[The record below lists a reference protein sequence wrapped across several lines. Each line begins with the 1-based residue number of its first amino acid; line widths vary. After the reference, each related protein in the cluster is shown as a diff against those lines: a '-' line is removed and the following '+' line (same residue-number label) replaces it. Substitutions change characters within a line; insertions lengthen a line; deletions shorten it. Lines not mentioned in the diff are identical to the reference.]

1 LGNVRFSVLAT
12 FAPNTLAMTKNKTF
26 PIFLAFLAMG
36 FGDVVGPLVSL
47 VKESFQVSN
56 FIASLMTT
64 SGFIM
69 FGVMSIPMGVFQ
81 DKKGKKFILSLGL
94 TIALIGLIIP
104 MLFGMYGNM
113 TALENQSNIKLYA
126 LFVSIF
132 LLGAGATTLQ
142 VAGNPIMR
150 DVSAEGQYSSN
161 LSLGQS
167 IKAIGSSL
175 GFLIPPAVGLWL
187 GLDWTILFPLFA
199 MILLLTIILVK
210 SLNVAEKK
218 DSGAQPASL
227 ASSLKLLGNP
237 FVFFMVA
244 GIFLYVG
251 AEVSM
256 SAQIPIL
263 MNQVFGISNFGLWL
277 AWALF
282 FLPIF
287 IGRLSGAFILR
298 SMKAGKFLIV
308 SVLISIAGM
317 LLLFFGSQGF
327 AFAGIFL
334 IGLGFANVFPL
345 IFSITVDTLPNRAN
359 ELSGLMVTAIVG
371 GAIIPPITGAVAD
384 INVMLGFVVPAA
396 CLVYILVLALNSA
409 KK

>member
-1 LGNVRFSVLAT
+1 MNR
-12 FAPNTLAMTKNKTF
+12 NKTF

-47 VKESFQVSN
+47 VKDTFQVSN

-64 SGFIM
+64 SGFLM
-69 FGVMSIPMGVFQ
+69 FGVLSIPLGVLQ
-81 DKKGKKFILSLGL
+81 DSRGKKYILSLGL
-94 TIALIGLIIP
+94 LIALFGLLIP
-104 MLFGMYGNM
+104 VLFGMYGP
-113 TALENQSNIKLYA
+113 AVHIEPGSSVKLYA

-150 DVSAEGQYSSN
+150 DVSADGRYSSN

-175 GFLIPPAVGLWL
+175 GFLVPPAVAIWFGME
-187 GLDWTILFPLFA
+187 WTILFPLFA
-199 MILLLTIILVK
+199 VIIVITFIWVQ
-210 SLNVAEKK
+210 SIRIVEKK
-218 DSGAQPASL
+218 NLEAKPATLGSSL
-227 ASSLKLLGNP
+227 ALLKNP
-237 FVFFMVA
+237 FVLMMVA

-263 MNQVFGISNFGLWL
+263 MDKVYGFSNFGLWL
-277 AWALF
+277 AWGLF

-287 IGRLSGAFILR
+287 LGRLAGAFILR
-298 SMKAGKFLIV
+298 TVRAGKFLIV
-308 SVLISIAGM
+308 TVGVSIAGM
-317 LLLFFGSQGF
+317 LMLFFGSQYF
-327 AFAGIFL
+327 AFAGIFMV
-334 IGLGFANVFPL
+334 GLGFANIFPL
-345 IFSITVDTLPNRAN
+345 IFSITVDALPDRAN

-371 GAIIPPITGAVAD
+371 GAVIPPITGAVAD
-384 INVMLGFVVPAA
+384 VNVLLGFLVPAG
-396 CLVYILVLALNSA
+396 CIIYVLFVALKSLT
-409 KK
+409 K

>member
-1 LGNVRFSVLAT
+1 MSR
-12 FAPNTLAMTKNKTF
+12 NKTF

-47 VKESFQVSN
+47 VKDSFEVSN
-56 FIASLMTT
+56 FLASLITT

-69 FGVMSIPMGVFQ
+69 FGVLSIPLGVFQ
-81 DKKGKKFILSLGL
+81 DKKGKKHILMLGL

-104 MLFGMYGNM
+104 ILFGMYGPKAVVEAGSF
-113 TALENQSNIKLYA
+113 TKLYA
-126 LFVSIF
+126 LYASIF

-150 DVSAEGQYSSN
+150 DVSAVGRYSSN

-167 IKAIGSSL
+167 IKAVGSSL
-175 GFLIPPAVGLWL
+175 GFLVPPAVAVWF
-187 GLDWTILFPLFA
+187 GLDWTILFPMFA
-199 MILLLTIILVK
+199 IIILITLVWVNSMK
-210 SLNVAEKK
+210 IKEVRDESA
-218 DSGAQPASL
+218 APASFV
-227 ASSLKLLGNP
+227 SSLKLLGNP
-237 FVFFMVA
+237 FVFVMVL

-263 MNQVFGISNFGLWL
+263 MDKVFNISDFGLWM
-277 AWALF
+277 AWGLF

-287 IGRLSGAFILR
+287 LGRLAGAFILR
-298 SMKAGKFLIV
+298 KAKAGKFLII
-308 SVLISIAGM
+308 SVLMSVLGM
-317 LLLFFGSQGF
+317 LLLFFGSQYVVYS
-327 AFAGIFL
+327 GIVL
-334 IGLGFANVFPL
+334 IGLGFSNIFPL
-345 IFSITVDTLPNRAN
+345 IFSITVDTMPQRAN

-371 GAIIPPITGAVAD
+371 GAVIPPITGAVAD
-384 INVMLGFVVPAA
+384 ANVLLGFLVPAA
-396 CLVYILVLALNSA
+396 CLAYLLIVAIKFI

>member
-1 LGNVRFSVLAT
+1 
-12 FAPNTLAMTKNKTF
+12 MTRNKTF

-47 VKESFQVSN
+47 VKDSFEVSN

-69 FGVMSIPMGVFQ
+69 FGILSIPLGVLQ
-81 DKKGKKFILSLGL
+81 DKKGKKYILLMGL
-94 TIALIGLIIP
+94 MIALIGLIIP
-104 MLFGMYGNM
+104 ILFGMYGPK
-113 TALENQSNIKLYA
+113 TIVESGSFTKLYA
-126 LFVSIF
+126 LFAAIF

-150 DVSAEGQYSSN
+150 DVSDEGRYSSN

-175 GFLIPPAVGLWL
+175 GFLVPPAVAVWF

-199 MILLLTIILVK
+199 IILLITLLWIS
-210 SLNVAEKK
+210 SLDIQEKK
-218 DSGAQPASL
+218 SSDAKPASL
-227 ASSLKLLGNP
+227 SSSLKLLWNP
-237 FVFFMVA
+237 FVLVMVL

-263 MNQVFGISNFGLWL
+263 MSKVYGINEFGLWM
-277 AWALF
+277 AWGLF

-287 IGRLSGAFILR
+287 LGRLAGAFILR
-298 SMKAGKFLIV
+298 KIKAGKFLIF
-308 SVLISIAGM
+308 SVLLSVLGM
-317 LLLFFGSQGF
+317 LMLFFGSQYF
-327 AFAGIFL
+327 AFVGIFM
-334 IGLGFANVFPL
+334 IGLGFANIFPL
-345 IFSITVDTLPNRAN
+345 IFSITVDTMPERTN

-371 GAIIPPITGAVAD
+371 GALIPPITGAVAD
-384 INVMLGFVVPAA
+384 ISVQLGFLVPAI
-396 CLVYILVLALNSA
+396 CILYILILAVKFA

>member
-1 LGNVRFSVLAT
+1 
-12 FAPNTLAMTKNKTF
+12 MTRYKSF

-47 VKESFQVSN
+47 VKTTFMVSN
-56 FIASLMTT
+56 FVASLITT

-69 FGVMSIPMGVFQ
+69 FGILSIPLGVFQ
-81 DKKGKKFILSLGL
+81 DRKGKKFILSMGL
-94 TIALIGLIIP
+94 LVALIGLVLP
-104 MLFGMYGNM
+104 MLFGMYGPP
-113 TALENQSNIKLYA
+113 TTVDPASNIKLYA
-126 LFVSIF
+126 LFASIF

-150 DVSAEGQYSSN
+150 DVSPPGRYSSN

-175 GFLIPPAVGLWL
+175 GFLVPPAVAVWF
-187 GLDWTILFPLFA
+187 GLDWTVLFPLFA
-199 MILLLTIILVK
+199 IIILITILWVR
-210 SLNVAEKK
+210 SIRITERR
-218 DSGAQPASL
+218 SEGAQAATL
-227 ASSLKLLGNP
+227 ASSFSLLKNP
-237 FVFFMVA
+237 FVLMMVT

-263 MNQVFGISNFGLWL
+263 MANVYGFTDFGLWL
-277 AWALF
+277 AWGLF

-287 IGRLSGAFILR
+287 LGRLAGAFLLR
-298 SMKAGKFLIV
+298 VVRAGHFLLF
-308 SVLISIAGM
+308 SVLLSMLGM
-317 LLLFFGSQGF
+317 LMLFFGSQYV
-327 AFAGIFL
+327 AFTGIVL
-334 IGLGFANVFPL
+334 VGLGFSNVFPL
-345 IFSITVDTLPNRAN
+345 IFSITVDALPERSN

-371 GAIIPPITGAVAD
+371 GAVVPPITGAIAD
-384 INVMLGFVVPAA
+384 LNVLLGFLVPAA
-396 CLVYILVLALNSA
+396 CIIYVLILAIQSF

>member
-1 LGNVRFSVLAT
+1 MSR
-12 FAPNTLAMTKNKTF
+12 NKTF

-47 VKESFQVSN
+47 VKDSFEVSN
-56 FIASLMTT
+56 FVASLMTT

-69 FGVMSIPMGVFQ
+69 FGVLSVPMGLFQ
-81 DKKGKKFILSLGL
+81 DKKGKKFILSVGL
-94 TIALIGLIIP
+94 LIAFFGLLIPI
-104 MLFGMYGNM
+104 FYGMYGPH
-113 TALENQSNIKLYA
+113 TELIPGDHTKLYA

-161 LSLGQS
+161 LSMGQA
-167 IKAIGSSL
+167 IKAVGSSF
-175 GFLIPPAVGLWL
+175 GFLVPPAVAVWF
-187 GLDWTILFPLFA
+187 GLDWTILFPMFA
-199 MILLLTIILVK
+199 LILLITHLWVNSMKIE
-210 SLNVAEKK
+210 EKK
-218 DSGAQPASL
+218 SEDSKPATLMSC
-227 ASSLKLLGNP
+227 LKLLSNP
-237 FVFFMVA
+237 FVFVMVL

-263 MNQVFGISNFGLWL
+263 MDKVYDFKEFGLWL
-277 AWALF
+277 AWGLF

-287 IGRLSGAFILR
+287 LGRLAGAILLR
-298 SMKAGKFLIV
+298 KVKAGKFLIF
-308 SVLISIAGM
+308 SVLLSALGM
-317 LLLFFGSQGF
+317 LLLFFGSQFF
-327 AFAGIFL
+327 AFAGIVL
-334 IGLGFANVFPL
+334 IGLGFANIFPL
-345 IFSITVDTLPNRAN
+345 IFSITVDAMPERSN

-384 INVMLGFVVPAA
+384 INVQLGFLVPAI
-396 CLVYILVLALNSA
+396 CILYILVLAIGSL

>member
-1 LGNVRFSVLAT
+1 
-12 FAPNTLAMTKNKTF
+12 MTRYKSF

-47 VKESFQVSN
+47 VKTTFLVSN
-56 FIASLMTT
+56 FVASLMTT

-69 FGVMSIPMGVFQ
+69 FGILSIPMGVLQ
-81 DKKGKKFILSLGL
+81 DRKGKKYILSMGLLVALLGL
-94 TIALIGLIIP
+94 VLP
-104 MLFGMYGNM
+104 MLFGMYGPPGP
-113 TALENQSNIKLYA
+113 ADPDSNIKLYA
-126 LFVSIF
+126 LFASIF

-150 DVSAEGQYSSN
+150 DVSPPGRYSSN

-175 GFLIPPAVGLWL
+175 GFLVPPAVAVWF
-187 GLDWTILFPLFA
+187 GLDWTVLFPLFA
-199 MILLLTIILVK
+199 IIILITLLWVR
-210 SLNVAEKK
+210 SIRIIERR
-218 DSGAQPASL
+218 SEGAQVASL
-227 ASSLKLLGNP
+227 ASSFGLLKNP
-237 FVFFMVA
+237 FVLMMVT

-263 MNQVFGISNFGLWL
+263 MANVYGFTDFGLWL
-277 AWALF
+277 AWGLF

-287 IGRLSGAFILR
+287 LGRLAGAFLLR
-298 SMKAGKFLIV
+298 VVRAGHFLLFSVMLSML
-308 SVLISIAGM
+308 GM
-317 LLLFFGSQGF
+317 LMLFFGNQYV
-327 AFAGIFL
+327 AFAGIVL
-334 IGLGFANVFPL
+334 VGLGFSNVFPL
-345 IFSITVDTLPNRAN
+345 IFSITVDALPERSN

-371 GAIIPPITGAVAD
+371 GAIVPPITGAIAD
-384 INVMLGFVVPAA
+384 LNVLLGFLVPAA
-396 CLVYILVLALNSA
+396 CILYVLILAIQSF